1 MPKTNFQYDE
11 TGSTASYVF
20 LTFLGFILLPSTWY
34 FLSTSSSHDE
44 TIDPE
49 KKKKHLISQAKGTSY
64 YQACD
69 QKAARLS
76 KTNPWV
82 KTRRRI
88 AAGLLLVGWCL
99 FASVIYQVS
108 QFDYEM
114 ANFDPYEILGVDYN
128 TPAKEIKKKYREMS
142 LKYHPDKPTGNEK
155 LFMKLTK
162 AYDALTDE
170 TAKYNWEHYGNP
182 DGPQAMQFGIGLP
195 AWIVE
200 EKNSIWVLGLYA
212 LVFMIGLPSA
222 VYYWWSNSIKFS
234 GEQVLLDTTQLYYYF
249 FHKTPHMMLRRVLM
263 VLAASLEFE
272 RGHNSEVVE
281 RPTDNGEIPHLM
293 KSLSNLGVNNKEKP
307 LCFSYSV
314 KARALLHAHLS
325 RIALPEKT
333 LHEDRLYIIKK
344 CPFLIQEMVTC
355 TSQLILLAHAG
366 RIGRLPSLDTIEFA
380 MKLSPLIVQALW
392 DKQSPLLQLPHIEE
406 DMLKHFH
413 TKRRNIKSLQ
423 QVAKLKDEE
432 RRSLLRK
439 LTDEEYKDIIRVLAS
454 FPILDVTITTEV
466 VDDEEQ
472 HVVTAGA
479 IVTVTLLL
487 ERRTMESIMNLPM
500 DMDNEDGDDLDNE
513 DVDSDMVELTHEDNL
528 EAATKDGELSAN
540 KENDEADKE
549 KKPLWRKPQKKKGG
563 KKGGGGGQKQ
573 KAKNKKKD
581 NKNLD
586 DPAAT
591 SGDTAQSSN
600 STVISK
606 ASDDATLIQ
615 NSNSH
620 ATSSLNRHKGHKTA
634 SSGRKGQQQQEGS
647 SDEGAESSGS
657 EEDSE
662 DQLNKAQSNVD
673 EEDDEA
679 EWERFQKKLN
689 KREKALEGKS
699 KVSHSVHSPYFT
711 DDKQEFWWCYI
722 SDRKNHALV
731 TPPIHVTGLVE
742 REEVELKF
750 TAPAKPGHYS
760 FTVAV
765 KSDSYLG
772 VDVSQDIKLDVH
784 EAREVSNE
792 HPQWEFEDEDEDENS
807 KAEESDDEFATDDD
821 FDDEDVDDE

>member
-1 MPKTNFQYDE
+1 
-11 TGSTASYVF
+11 VF

-34 FLSTSSSHDE
+34 FLSTSSISDE
-44 TIDPE
+44 NVDPE
-49 KKKKHLISQAKGTSY
+49 KKKKHLLSQAKGTSY
-64 YQACD
+64 YVACE

-76 KTNPWV
+76 QKNPWM

-88 AAGLLLVGWCL
+88 AACLLLVGWCL
-99 FASVIYQVS
+99 MASVIYQVS

-114 ANFDPYEILGVDYN
+114 ANFDPYEILGVSYN

-182 DGPQAMQFGIGLP
+182 DGPQAMVFGIGLP

-200 EKNSIWVLGLYA
+200 EKNAIWVLGLYA

-272 RGHNSEVVE
+272 RGHNSEIVE
-281 RPTDNGEIPHLM
+281 RPTDNAEIPHLM

-380 MKLSPLIVQALW
+380 MKLSPLVVQAIW

-413 TKRRNIKSLQ
+413 TKRRNIKTLQ

-439 LTDEEYKDIIRVLAS
+439 LTDEEYKDVIRVLAS
-454 FPILDVTITTEV
+454 YPILDVTITTEV

-500 DMDNEDGDDLDNE
+500 VDNDDGDEDN
-513 DVDSDMVELTHEDNL
+513 DDDKDIDSDMVEVTHEDN
-528 EAATKDGELSAN
+528 ETAKDELSTLN
-540 KENDEADKE
+540 KEDEADKE

-573 KAKNKKKD
+573 KSKNKKKD
-581 NKNLD
+581 NKCLD
-586 DPAAT
+586 DASAAT
-591 SGDTAQSSN
+591 SGDTAQGSN
-600 STVISK
+600 STIIK
-606 ASDDATLIQ
+606 ASDDTSSIQ
-615 NSNSH
+615 NSNN
-620 ATSSLNRHKGHKTA
+620 TVRQRGKA
-634 SSGRKGQQQQEGS
+634 SSNRKGQQEGS
-647 SDEGAESSGS
+647 SDEAESSGS

-722 SDRKNHALV
+722 ADRKSHALI

-772 VDVSQDIKLDVH
+772 VDVTQDIKLDVH
-784 EAREVSNE
+784 EAKEVPNE

-821 FDDEDVDDE
+821 FDDDDEDDE